1 MSMTMS
7 YKKEKESINIFTKIT
22 HNPMRGAPSFADL
35 FLLFAY
41 VHSVLSPF
49 DVLIFA
55 KTGKENA

>member
-7 YKKEKESINIFTKIT
+7 YKKESINIFTKIT
-22 HNPMRGAPSFADL
+22 HNPMRGAPIFADL

-41 VHSVLSPF
+41 VHSVRSPF